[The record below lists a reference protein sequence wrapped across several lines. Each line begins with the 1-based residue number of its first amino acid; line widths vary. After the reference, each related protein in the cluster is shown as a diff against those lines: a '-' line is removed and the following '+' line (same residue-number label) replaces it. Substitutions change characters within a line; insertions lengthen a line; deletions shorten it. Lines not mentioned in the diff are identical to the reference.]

1 MAKDKEKE
9 QDAVET
15 PEDGAE
21 GVLSPKKPGSGFI
34 FAILK
39 WVAIVIGAIIL
50 IVTVVIVTM
59 KIMGANAS
67 AQSVVPVSDVYA
79 GRVEQLSWYTS
90 IGQTR
95 TRTSDTLPA
104 TVIVDTVI
112 GYKLEDKTAS
122 GEITARQV
130 EIRDFLRRYF
140 TEKTADEL
148 APRNEERLRI
158 EIRNRINDDILTSS
172 KIRDVRFLTL
182 DVIQQ

>member
-1 MAKDKEKE
+1 MAKEKE
-9 QDAVET
+9 YVEPQET
-15 PEDGAE
+15 E
-21 GVLSPKKPGSGFI
+21 GVEGVQPPQKPGTGFL

-59 KIMGANAS
+59 RIMGANAS
-67 AQSVVPVSDVYA
+67 ALSAIPVSEAYV
-79 GRVEQLSWYTS
+79 GRTDQLSWYTS

-95 TRTSDTLPA
+95 TKTSDATPA

-112 GYKLEDKTAS
+112 GYKLDDKTAS
-122 GEITARQV
+122 TEITARQI

-140 TEKTADEL
+140 TEKTVEEL
-148 APRNEERLRI
+148 SPRNEEKLRI
-158 EIRNRINDDILTSS
+158 EIRNSINDDILTTS